1 MKTIFF
7 FFLIL
12 FSVFK
17 TTAQQATVTSGGNA
31 SGSDGS
37 VSYSIGQVNYTFS
50 TSVSGS
56 LNQGVQ
62 QPFEIFTL
70 GTDDFQN
77 INLLITVYP
86 NPTVNTI
93 ILKIDNSNL
102 DTLNFQLFDING
114 KQILSQKISTVET
127 LIDLQNLAA
136 AIYLLKINDTYKT
149 IKTFIIIKNN

>member
-1 MKTIFF
+1 MKTIIFF
-7 FFLIL
+7 YLLF

-17 TTAQQATVTSGGNA
+17 TVSQQATVTSGGNA
-31 SGSDGS
+31 TGSGGS

-50 TSVSGS
+50 TSASGS
-56 LNQGVQ
+56 TNQGVQ

-70 GTDDFQN
+70 GTDNFQN

-136 AIYLLKINDTYKT
+136 AIYLLKINDTDKT
-149 IKTFIIIKNN
+149 IKTFKIIKNN